1 MQAVILAASASQRLH
16 PFTETRAKPM
26 LWVGGDFLLSHTL
39 HQLREAGVREVILIV
54 NHHQEEIRKHFKSGA
69 AWGVTIRYVVQA
81 EIKGIGNAL
90 LCCQE
95 FLNLKPFLLIY
106 GDMLAVGDVYSPT
119 LGRFT
124 EFGEPVAVVTLP
136 VSSHEYGNVYFDHE
150 MRIGRLV
157 EKPQQGQANY
167 VLAGVFVLPHDFLER
182 LEKADQ
188 DILEC
193 FQKHIATGQFHA
205 QLWEKDWMDM
215 VHPWH
220 ILEANKMIL
229 GQWTAA
235 SIDTSAQLRGNV
247 RIEGAVRVEENV
259 IIESG
264 SVLKGPC
271 LIGKD
276 SYVGNN
282 VLIRNSSVVGPKSV
296 VGYGCEL
303 KNCIMFGGNDI
314 GRLSFLGDSV
324 LGEGAIL
331 GSGVTTVNRI
341 PDNSEIICN
350 INGEETRTGLRKIG
364 AFIGDRAFL
373 GARQT
378 LNPNTRIPS
387 GTVIPDNISY

>member
-1 MQAVILAASASQRLH
+1 MQVVILAASASQRLY

-26 LWVGGDFLLSHTL
+26 LWVGGDFVLSHTL
-39 HQLREAGVREVILIV
+39 HQLREAGVREVILVV
-54 NHHQEEIRKHFKSGA
+54 NHCEAEIRNHFKSGT
-69 AWGVTIRYVVQA
+69 AWGVTIRYVVQP
-81 EIKGIGNAL
+81 EIKGIGHAL

-95 FLNLKPFLLIY
+95 HLNQKPFLLIY
-106 GDMLAVGDVYSPT
+106 GDLLAVGDIYSPT

-136 VSSHEYGNVYFDHE
+136 ASSHEYGNIYFDHE
-150 MRIGRLV
+150 MRINRLV

-167 VLAGVFVLPHDFLER
+167 VLAGIFVLPHEFLRR

-193 FQKHIATGQFHA
+193 FQDHIAQGQFHA
-205 QLWEKDWMDM
+205 QLWEKGWMDM

-229 GQWTAA
+229 NQWATA

-247 RIEGAVRVEENV
+247 RIEGAVRIEGNV
-259 IIESG
+259 VIESG

-271 LIGKD
+271 LIGKG
-276 SYVGNN
+276 SYIGNN
-282 VLIRNSSVVGPKSV
+282 VLIRNHSVVGPKSL

-303 KNCIMFGGNDI
+303 KNCIAFGGNDI

-324 LGEGAIL
+324 LGEGTVL
-331 GSGVTTVNRI
+331 GAGVTTVNRV

-350 INGEETRTGLRKIG
+350 INGEETRTGLKKIG
-364 AFIGDRAFL
+364 ALIGDRAFI

-378 LNPNTRIPS
+378 FRPNTTIPS
-387 GTVIPDNISY
+387 GTIIPDNISY

>member
-1 MQAVILAASASQRLH
+1 MQAVILAANASQRLQ

-26 LWVGGDFLLSHTL
+26 LWVGGDYVLSHTL
-39 HQLREAGVREVILIV
+39 HQLYEAGVREVILVV
-54 NHHQEEIRKHFKSGA
+54 NHCEAKIRNHFKGGA
-69 AWGVTIRYVVQA
+69 AWGVTIRYVVQP
-81 EIKGIGNAL
+81 ETKGIGHAL
-90 LCCQE
+90 LCCQQY
-95 FLNLKPFLLIY
+95 LNQKPFLLIY
-106 GDMLAVGDVYSPT
+106 GDMLAVGDIYSPA

-136 VSSHEYGNVYFDHE
+136 ASSHEYGNVYFDHE
-150 MRIGRLV
+150 MRISRLV

-167 VLAGVFVLPHDFLER
+167 VLAGVFVLPYEFLER
-182 LEKADQ
+182 LELANQ
-188 DILEC
+188 SILEC
-193 FQKHIATGQFHA
+193 FQNHVAQGQLHA
-205 QLWEKDWMDM
+205 QLWEQGWMDM

-229 GQWTAA
+229 KQWGAA
-235 SIDTSAQLRGNV
+235 RIDTTAQLRGNV

-271 LIGKD
+271 LIGRD
-276 SYVGNN
+276 SYIGNN
-282 VLIRNSSVVGPKSV
+282 VLIRNHSVVGPESV

-303 KNCIMFGGNDI
+303 KNCITFGENDI

-324 LGEGAIL
+324 LGEGTVL
-331 GSGVTTVNRI
+331 GAGVTTVNRV
-341 PDNSEIICN
+341 PDNSEIVCN
-350 INGEETRTGLRKIG
+350 FNGQQTRTGLKKIG
-364 AFIGDRAFL
+364 ALVGDHAFI

-378 LNPNTRIPS
+378 FSPNTRITG

>member
-1 MQAVILAASASQRLH
+1 
-16 PFTETRAKPM
+16 
-26 LWVGGDFLLSHTL
+26 
-39 HQLREAGVREVILIV
+39 
-54 NHHQEEIRKHFKSGA
+54 
-69 AWGVTIRYVVQA
+69 
-81 EIKGIGNAL
+81 
-90 LCCQE
+90 
-95 FLNLKPFLLIY
+95 
-106 GDMLAVGDVYSPT
+106 
-119 LGRFT
+119 
-124 EFGEPVAVVTLP
+124 
-136 VSSHEYGNVYFDHE
+136 
-150 MRIGRLV
+150 
-157 EKPQQGQANY
+157 
-167 VLAGVFVLPHDFLER
+167 
-182 LEKADQ
+182 
-188 DILEC
+188 
-193 FQKHIATGQFHA
+193 
-205 QLWEKDWMDM
+205 M